1 MLGSIDRL
9 ELFVRE
15 SRRGSVR
22 ASEHVKAADQLHSR
36 YFAPSTTTTTFQYSA
51 PLYPAKSTC
60 CVNILPSMPPM
71 PSRMTKNRVKDFR
84 YRPGKAEVEDE
95 EDEFDSEEEEDDAT
109 EAQKPSA
116 PAPKASTFPSQKK
129 LAIDLSKADQQ
140 RSTVP
145 EGLTTKKTD
154 DPDLEGFETASESE
168 DEAADAEEGSS
179 EEEEESSEEEDSSS
193 DDEPKRP
200 MLAPKFISKAQRNK
214 MQTTQPTKS
223 AEDIAAEEERRRK
236 EKADE
241 MLQAQMERD
250 QIARAAGK
258 KAWNDDDNIEE
269 EVDDTDGLDEEAER
283 AAWKLREL
291 KRVRRDRLAI
301 EEKEKERE
309 EIDRR
314 RALTDEERKA
324 EDEAYIAAQKD
335 DQEGKGKM
343 AYMQKY
349 FHKGAFFQGDEE
361 QDEEVKAALNR
372 DLAGARFEDETASK
386 EVLPEYMRIRDMT
399 KLGKKGRTKYQDLKS
414 EDTGR
419 WGTYENKKKRYD
431 GLDDR
436 FRPDDPRDG
445 HDRTGANA
453 APVGERR
460 RRDDDDG
467 QGDRDG
473 KRAKYD

>member
-1 MLGSIDRL
+1 
-9 ELFVRE
+9 
-15 SRRGSVR
+15 
-22 ASEHVKAADQLHSR
+22 
-36 YFAPSTTTTTFQYSA
+36 
-51 PLYPAKSTC
+51 
-60 CVNILPSMPPM
+60 MPPM

-95 EDEFDSEEEEDDAT
+95 EDDFDSEEEEDDAT
-109 EAQKPSA
+109 QAQKLSA
-116 PAPKASTFPSQKK
+116 PVPKASTFPSQKK

-145 EGLTTKKTD
+145 EATATRKTD

-168 DEAADAEEGSS
+168 DEAGDAEEGSS

-214 MQTTQPTKS
+214 MQTAQPAKS

-258 KAWNDDDNIEE
+258 KAWDDDDNIEE

-314 RALTDEERKA
+314 RALTEEERKA
-324 EDEAYIAAQKD
+324 EDEAFIAAQKD

-399 KLGKKGRTKYQDLKS
+399 KLGKKGRSKYQDLKS

-419 WGTYENKKKRYD
+419 WGTYENKKKGYD

-460 RRDDDDG
+460 RRDDDG
-467 QGDRDG
+467 HGDRDG

>member
-1 MLGSIDRL
+1 
-9 ELFVRE
+9 
-15 SRRGSVR
+15 
-22 ASEHVKAADQLHSR
+22 
-36 YFAPSTTTTTFQYSA
+36 
-51 PLYPAKSTC
+51 
-60 CVNILPSMPPM
+60 M

-129 LAIDLSKADQQ
+129 LAIDLSKADKQ
-140 RSTVP
+140 RTTVP
-145 EGLTTKKTD
+145 EASTRAKPD
-154 DPDLEGFETASESE
+154 DADLEGFETASESE
-168 DEAADAEEGSS
+168 EEAGDAAEGSS
-179 EEEEESSEEEDSSS
+179 EEDEESSEEEDSSS

-200 MLAPKFISKAQRNK
+200 MLAPKFISKAQRNR
-214 MQTTQPTKS
+214 MQTAQPTKS
-223 AEDIAAEEERRRK
+223 AEEIAAEEERRKK

-250 QIARAAGK
+250 QAVRAAGK
-258 KAWNDDDNIEE
+258 KAWDDEDNIEE
-269 EVDDTDGLDEEAER
+269 EVDDRDGLDEEAER

-324 EDEAYIAAQKD
+324 EDEAFIAAQKD

-349 FHKGAFFQGDEE
+349 FHKGAFFQGDDEE

-386 EVLPEYMRIRDMT
+386 EVLPEYMRIRDMS

-419 WGTYENKKKRYD
+419 WGTFEGKKKGYD

-445 HDRTGANA
+445 NDRTGADA

-467 QGDRDG
+467 TGDRDG
-473 KRAKYD
+473 KRVRYD

>member
-1 MLGSIDRL
+1 
-9 ELFVRE
+9 
-15 SRRGSVR
+15 
-22 ASEHVKAADQLHSR
+22 
-36 YFAPSTTTTTFQYSA
+36 
-51 PLYPAKSTC
+51 
-60 CVNILPSMPPM
+60 MPPM

-95 EDEFDSEEEEDDAT
+95 EDEFDSEEEEDDAV
-109 EAQKPSA
+109 EAQMPPV
-116 PAPKASTFPSQKK
+116 PAPKALTFPSQKK

-145 EGLTTKKTD
+145 EASTHKKPD
-154 DPDLEGFETASESE
+154 DADLEGFETASESE
-168 DEAADAEEGSS
+168 DEAGDAAEGSS

-193 DDEPKRP
+193 DDEPKKP

-214 MQTTQPTKS
+214 QQNAQPTKS
-223 AEDIAAEEERRRK
+223 TEEIAAEEERRRK

-250 QIARAAGK
+250 QAARAAGK
-258 KAWNDDDNIEE
+258 KAWDDEDNIEE

-324 EDEAYIAAQKD
+324 EDDAFIAEQKD
-335 DQEGKGKM
+335 DQEGKGQM

-372 DLAGARFEDETASK
+372 DLAGARFEDETSSK

-419 WGTYENKKKRYD
+419 WGSYEGKKKGYD

-445 HDRTGANA
+445 GDRTGANA

-460 RRDDDDG
+460 RRGEDED
-467 QGDRDG
+467 QGNREG
-473 KRAKYD
+473 KRVKYD

>member
-1 MLGSIDRL
+1 
-9 ELFVRE
+9 
-15 SRRGSVR
+15 
-22 ASEHVKAADQLHSR
+22 
-36 YFAPSTTTTTFQYSA
+36 
-51 PLYPAKSTC
+51 
-60 CVNILPSMPPM
+60 MPPM

-95 EDEFDSEEEEDDAT
+95 EDEFESEDEEDDDNAT
-109 EAQKPSA
+109 EAPRPPA
-116 PAPKASTFPSQKK
+116 PAPKASTFPTQKK

-140 RSTVP
+140 KSTVP
-145 EGLTTKKTD
+145 ETSTRKQPD
-154 DPDLEGFETASESE
+154 EADLEGFETASESE
-168 DEAADAEEGSS
+168 EEGGADAGGSS
-179 EEEEESSEEEDSSS
+179 EEEDEESSEEEDSSS
-193 DDEPKRP
+193 DDEPKKP
-200 MLAPKFISKAQRNK
+200 MLAPKFISKAQRMKQQNA
-214 MQTTQPTKS
+214 QPVKS
-223 AEDIAAEEERRRK
+223 AEEIAAEEERRRK

-250 QIARAAGK
+250 QAARAAGK
-258 KAWNDDDNIEE
+258 KAWDDEDNIEE
-269 EVDDTDGLDEEAER
+269 EVDDTDGLDHEAEY

-309 EIDRR
+309 EIERR
-314 RALTDEERKA
+314 RALTAEEREA
-324 EDEAYIAAQKD
+324 EDKAFIEAQKD
-335 DQEGKGKM
+335 EQEGKGKM

-372 DLAGARFEDETASK
+372 DLAGARFEDETSSK
-386 EVLPEYMRIRDMT
+386 EVLPEYMRIRDMS
-399 KLGKKGRTKYQDLKS
+399 KLGKKGRTKYSDLKS

-419 WGTYENKKKRYD
+419 WGTYESKKKDYN

-436 FRPDDPRDG
+436 FKPDDPRG
-445 HDRTGANA
+445 SGNDRTGANA

-460 RRDDDDG
+460 RRDNEDG

-473 KRAKYD
+473 KRARYD

>member
-1 MLGSIDRL
+1 
-9 ELFVRE
+9 
-15 SRRGSVR
+15 
-22 ASEHVKAADQLHSR
+22 
-36 YFAPSTTTTTFQYSA
+36 
-51 PLYPAKSTC
+51 
-60 CVNILPSMPPM
+60 M

-84 YRPGKAEVEDE
+84 YRPGKVEVEDE

-109 EAQKPSA
+109 EAQKLSA

-140 RSTVP
+140 KTSVP
-145 EGLTTKKTD
+145 EAATSKKMD

-168 DEAADAEEGSS
+168 DEAGDAEEASS

-214 MQTTQPTKS
+214 MQTAQPTKS

-258 KAWNDDDNIEE
+258 KAWDDDDNIEE

-324 EDEAYIAAQKD
+324 EDEAFIAAQKD

-361 QDEEVKAALNR
+361 QDEEVRAALNR

-386 EVLPEYMRIRDMT
+386 EVLPEYMRIRDMS

-419 WGTYENKKKRYD
+419 WGTYEGKKKGYD

-445 HDRTGANA
+445 NDRTGANA

-467 QGDRDG
+467 QRDRDG
-473 KRAKYD
+473 KRPRYD

>member
-1 MLGSIDRL
+1 
-9 ELFVRE
+9 
-15 SRRGSVR
+15 
-22 ASEHVKAADQLHSR
+22 
-36 YFAPSTTTTTFQYSA
+36 
-51 PLYPAKSTC
+51 
-60 CVNILPSMPPM
+60 
-71 PSRMTKNRVKDFR
+71 MTKNRVKDFR

-95 EDEFDSEEEEDDAT
+95 EDEFDSEEEEEEKDDDTAQ
-109 EAQKPSA
+109 AQKQSVP
-116 PAPKASTFPSQKK
+116 PPKASTFPSQKK

-140 RSTVP
+140 RTSVP
-145 EGLTTKKTD
+145 EPATSKKPD
-154 DPDLEGFETASESE
+154 EADLEGFETASESE
-168 DEAADAEEGSS
+168 DEAGDGGEGDSS
-179 EEEEESSEEEDSSS
+179 EEEEESSSEEEDSSS
-193 DDEPKRP
+193 DDEPKKP
-200 MLAPKFISKAQRNK
+200 MLAPKFLSKAQRTKQLNA
-214 MQTTQPTKS
+214 QPVKKT
-223 AEDIAAEEERRRK
+223 AEEIATEEERRRK

-241 MLQAQMERD
+241 ILQAQIERD
-250 QIARAAGK
+250 IAARAAGR
-258 KAWNDDDNIEE
+258 KAWDDEDNIEE

-309 EIDRR
+309 EIERR

-324 EDEAYIAAQKD
+324 EDEAFIAAQKD

-349 FHKGAFFQGDEE
+349 FHKGAFFQGDDDE

-372 DLAGARFEDETASK
+372 DLAGARFEDETSSK
-386 EVLPEYMRIRDMT
+386 EVLPEYMRIRDMS

-419 WGTYENKKKRYD
+419 WGTYEGKKKGYD

-445 HDRTGANA
+445 GNDRTGANA

-460 RRDDDDG
+460 RRDDDQG
-467 QGDRDG
+467 QGDREG
-473 KRAKYD
+473 KRARYD

>member
-1 MLGSIDRL
+1 M
-9 ELFVRE
+9 
-15 SRRGSVR
+15 
-22 ASEHVKAADQLHSR
+22 
-36 YFAPSTTTTTFQYSA
+36 P
-51 PLYPAKSTC
+51 
-60 CVNILPSMPPM
+60 NMPPM

-95 EDEFDSEEEEDDAT
+95 EDEFDSDDAEEEADDAA
-109 EAQKPSA
+109 EQSKPSV

-140 RSTVP
+140 KSTVP
-145 EGLTTKKTD
+145 EAQTQKKTD
-154 DPDLEGFETASESE
+154 DADLEGFETASESE
-168 DEAADAEEGSS
+168 AEDGDNSEGSS

-193 DDEPKRP
+193 DDEPKKP

-214 MQTTQPTKS
+214 LQNAQPTKS
-223 AEDIAAEEERRRK
+223 ADEIAAEEERRKK
-236 EKADE
+236 EQADA
-241 MLQAQMERD
+241 MLQAQIERD
-250 QIARAAGK
+250 QAARAAGK
-258 KAWNDDDNIEE
+258 KAWDDEDNIED
-269 EVDDTDGLDEEAER
+269 EVDDTDGLDPEAER

-309 EIDRR
+309 EIERR
-314 RALTDEERKA
+314 RGLTAEEREA
-324 EDEAYIAAQKD
+324 EDKAFIEAQKD

-361 QDEEVKAALNR
+361 QDEEVKAVLNR
-372 DLAGARFEDETASK
+372 DLAGARFVDETSSK
-386 EVLPEYMRIRDMT
+386 EVLPEYMRIRDMS

-419 WGTYENKKKRYD
+419 WGTFEGKKKGYD

-445 HDRTGANA
+445 GSDRTGANA

-460 RRDDDDG
+460 RRDNDEG
-467 QGDRDG
+467 QGEREG
-473 KRAKYD
+473 KRARYD